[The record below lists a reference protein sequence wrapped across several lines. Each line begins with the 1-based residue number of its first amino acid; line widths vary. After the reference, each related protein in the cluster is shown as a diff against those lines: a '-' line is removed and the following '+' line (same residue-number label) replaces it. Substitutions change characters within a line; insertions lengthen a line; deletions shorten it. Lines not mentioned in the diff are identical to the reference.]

1 MPAGSLP
8 KAEMSL
14 SPIKKLTGR
23 AVPVEGDDIDTDRI
37 IPARYMRCVTF
48 DGLGEFLFR
57 DIRQTPEGKS
67 KNHPIDQPRFKGA
80 TILVSGINFGC
91 GSSREHAPQAIVR
104 AGFKAVIA
112 GNFAEIFFGNSTTLG
127 LPCLSAKK
135 NDLEELTRLVSAEP
149 QTEVEIDLE
158 KLKVTAGQL
167 SFPVTLKASAQQG
180 LLSGRYDAIA
190 DLLANLP
197 KVKEMASNIPGPTV
211 PSS

>member
-1 MPAGSLP
+1 
-8 KAEMSL
+8 MSL
-14 SPIKKLTGR
+14 SPIKKVTGR

-57 DIRQTPEGKS
+57 DIRQTPEGKTT
-67 KNHPIDQPRFKGA
+67 NHPIDQAQFKGS
-80 TILVSGINFGC
+80 TILVSGMNFGC

-127 LPCLSAKK
+127 LPCVTAKK
-135 NDLEELTRLVSAEP
+135 EDLEALTQLIKKEP
-149 QTEVEIDLE
+149 STEVQIDLE
-158 KLKVTAGQL
+158 DLKVSAGKL
-167 SFPVTLKASAQQG
+167 SFPVTMKASAQQG

-197 KVKEMASNIPGPTV
+197 KVKELAAHLP
-211 PSS
+211 

>member
-1 MPAGSLP
+1 MPAKYSP
-8 KAEMSL
+8 KTKMSL
-14 SPIKKLTGR
+14 APIQQISGR

-67 KNHPIDQPRFKGA
+67 TNHPIDQPKFQGA
-80 TILVSGINFGC
+80 TILVSGMNFGC

-127 LPCLSAKK
+127 LPCVGAKK
-135 NDLEELTRLVSAEP
+135 EDLQALTQLIQAEP
-149 QTEVEIDLE
+149 NTTVKIDLE
-158 KLKVTAGQL
+158 KLLVTAGKL
-167 SFPVTLKASAQQG
+167 SFPVTMKASAQQG
-180 LLSGRYDAIA
+180 LRTGRYDAIA

-197 KVKEMASNIPGPTV
+197 KVQSMASLAPGAV
-211 PSS
+211 AL

>member
-1 MPAGSLP
+1 MLAKFLP
-8 KAEMSL
+8 KIDMSL
-14 SPIKKLTGR
+14 SPIKKITGR

-57 DIRQTPEGKS
+57 DIRQTQDGKS
-67 KNHPIDQPRFKGA
+67 TNHTIDQAKFKGA
-80 TILVSGINFGC
+80 TILVSGMNFGC

-127 LPCLSAKK
+127 LPC
-135 NDLEELTRLVSAEP
+135 VSARKEDLQALTQLISSEP
-149 QTEVEIDLE
+149 STEVGINLE
-158 KLKVTAGQL
+158 NLKVTAGKL
-167 SFPVTLKASAQQG
+167 SFPVTMKASAQQG

-190 DLLANLP
+190 DLLTNLP
-197 KVKEMASNIPGPTV
+197 KVQELAARLG
-211 PSS
+211 

>member
-1 MPAGSLP
+1 
-8 KAEMSL
+8 MSL
-14 SPIKKLTGR
+14 SPIKKVTGR
-23 AVPVEGDDIDTDRI
+23 AVPIEGDDIDTDRI

-67 KNHPIDQPRFKGA
+67 TNHPIDQAQFKGS
-80 TILVSGINFGC
+80 TILVSGMNFGC
-91 GSSREHAPQAIVR
+91 GSSREHAPQAIVI

-127 LPCLSAKK
+127 LPCVTAKK
-135 NDLEELTRLVSAEP
+135 EDLEALTQLIKKEP
-149 QTEVEIDLE
+149 STEVQIDLE
-158 KLKVTAGQL
+158 KLKVSAGKL
-167 SFPVTLKASAQQG
+167 SFPVTMKASAQQG

-197 KVKEMASNIPGPTV
+197 KVKELAAQLP
-211 PSS
+211 

>member
-1 MPAGSLP
+1 
-8 KAEMSL
+8 MSL
-14 SPIKKLTGR
+14 SPIKKVTGR

-57 DIRQTPEGKS
+57 DIRQSSDGKS
-67 KNHPIDQPRFKGA
+67 TNHPIDQAKFKGS
-80 TILVSGINFGC
+80 TILVSGMNFGC

-127 LPCLSAKK
+127 LPCVAAKK
-135 NDLEELTRLVSAEP
+135 EDLQALTQLICSEPNTEL
-149 QTEVEIDLE
+149 EIDLE
-158 KLKVTAGQL
+158 KLQVKAGKL
-167 SFPVTLKASAQQG
+167 TFPVTMKASAQQG

-197 KVKEMASNIPGPTV
+197 KVKELAARLG
-211 PSS
+211 

>member
-1 MPAGSLP
+1 
-8 KAEMSL
+8 
-14 SPIKKLTGR
+14 R

-57 DIRQTPEGKS
+57 DIRQTPDGQS
-67 KNHPIDQPRFKGA
+67 KNHPIDQPKFQGA
-80 TILVSGINFGC
+80 TILVSGMNFGC

-127 LPCLSAKK
+127 LPCVSAKK
-135 NDLEELTRLVSAEP
+135 EDLQALTRLIGSEP
-149 QTEVEIDLE
+149 GTPVEIDLE
-158 KLKVTAGQL
+158 KLNVTAGKL

-197 KVKEMASNIPGPTV
+197 KVRELAGKLP
-211 PSS
+211 

>member
-1 MPAGSLP
+1 MLAKFLP
-8 KAEMSL
+8 KIDMSL
-14 SPIKKLTGR
+14 SPIKKITGR

-57 DIRQTPEGKS
+57 DIRQTQDGKS
-67 KNHPIDQPRFKGA
+67 TNHTIDQAKFKGA
-80 TILVSGINFGC
+80 TILVSGMNFGC

-127 LPCLSAKK
+127 LPCVSAKK
-135 NDLEELTRLVSAEP
+135 EDLQALTQLISSEP
-149 QTEVEIDLE
+149 STEVGINLE
-158 KLKVTAGQL
+158 NLKVTAGKL
-167 SFPVTLKASAQQG
+167 SFAVTMKASAQQG

-190 DLLANLP
+190 DLLTNLP
-197 KVKEMASNIPGPTV
+197 KVQELAARLG
-211 PSS
+211 

>member
-1 MPAGSLP
+1 MPAKFLP
-8 KAEMSL
+8 KINMSL
-14 SPIKKLTGR
+14 SPIKKVTGR

-57 DIRQTPEGKS
+57 DIRQTQDGKS
-67 KNHPIDQPRFKGA
+67 TNHTIDQAKFKGA
-80 TILVSGINFGC
+80 TILISGMNFGC

-127 LPCLSAKK
+127 LPCVSAKK
-135 NDLEELTRLVSAEP
+135 EDLQALTQLISSEP
-149 QTEVEIDLE
+149 STEVAIDLE
-158 KLKVTAGQL
+158 NLKVTAGKI
-167 SFPVTLKASAQQG
+167 SFSVTMKGSAQQG

-197 KVKEMASNIPGPTV
+197 KVQELAARLG
-211 PSS
+211 

>member
-1 MPAGSLP
+1 MLAKFLP
-8 KAEMSL
+8 KIDMSL
-14 SPIKKLTGR
+14 SPIKKITGR

-57 DIRQTPEGKS
+57 DIRQTQDGKS
-67 KNHPIDQPRFKGA
+67 TNHTIDQAKFKGA
-80 TILVSGINFGC
+80 TILVSGMNFGC

-127 LPCLSAKK
+127 LPCVSAKK
-135 NDLEELTRLVSAEP
+135 EDLQALTQLISSEP
-149 QTEVEIDLE
+149 STEVGINLE
-158 KLKVTAGQL
+158 NLKVTAGKL
-167 SFPVTLKASAQQG
+167 SFAVTMKASAQQG

-190 DLLANLP
+190 DLLTNMP
-197 KVKEMASNIPGPTV
+197 KVQELAARLG
-211 PSS
+211 

>member
-1 MPAGSLP
+1 
-8 KAEMSL
+8 MSL
-14 SPIKKLTGR
+14 SPIKNVTGR
-23 AVPVEGDDIDTDRI
+23 AVPIEGDDIDTDRI

-57 DIRQTPEGKS
+57 DIRQTPEGQS
-67 KNHPIDQPRFKGA
+67 KNHPIDQAKFKGS

-127 LPCLSAKK
+127 LPCVSAKK
-135 NDLEELTRLVSAEP
+135 EDLQALTQLISTEP
-149 QTEVEIDLE
+149 NTDVQIDLE
-158 KLKVTAGQL
+158 KLKVTAGKL
-167 SFPVTLKASAQQG
+167 SFPVTMKASAQQG

-197 KVKEMASNIPGPTV
+197 KAKELAAQLP
-211 PSS
+211 

>member
-1 MPAGSLP
+1 
-8 KAEMSL
+8 MSL
-14 SPIKKLTGR
+14 SPIKKVTGR

-67 KNHPIDQPRFKGA
+67 TNHPIDQAQFKGA
-80 TILVSGINFGC
+80 TILVSGMNFGC

-127 LPCLSAKK
+127 LPCVTAKK
-135 NDLEELTRLVSAEP
+135 EDLEALTQLIKKEP
-149 QTEVEIDLE
+149 STEVQIDLE
-158 KLKVTAGQL
+158 KLNVTAGKL
-167 SFPVTLKASAQQG
+167 SFSVGMKASALQG
-180 LLSGRYDAIA
+180 LISGRYDAIA

-197 KVKEMASNIPGPTV
+197 KVKELAAQLP
-211 PSS
+211 

>member
-1 MPAGSLP
+1 
-8 KAEMSL
+8 MSL
-14 SPIKKLTGR
+14 SPIKKVTGR
-23 AVPVEGDDIDTDRI
+23 AGPGEGDDIDTDRI

-57 DIRQTPEGKS
+57 DIRQSSDGKPT
-67 KNHPIDQPRFKGA
+67 NHPIDQAKFKGS
-80 TILVSGINFGC
+80 TILVSGMNFGC

-127 LPCLSAKK
+127 LPCVAAKK
-135 NDLEELTRLVSAEP
+135 EDLQALTQLISSEP
-149 QTEVEIDLE
+149 NTEVEIDLE
-158 KLKVTAGQL
+158 KLQVKAGKL
-167 SFPVTLKASAQQG
+167 SFPVTMKASAQQG

-197 KVKEMASNIPGPTV
+197 KVKELAARLG
-211 PSS
+211 